1 MVASLRLPVKRRLQ
15 STLNTLESM
24 SLNLR
29 FLGRRQ
35 SDGLVFSGSEDSL
48 RVEEVVGRVLVGK
61 HETTGSGRVAWMVR
75 FAAALRLG
83 FRAFLRA
90 PEGVVCALR

>member
-1 MVASLRLPVKRRLQ
+1 
-15 STLNTLESM
+15 M

-35 SDGLVFSGSEDSL
+35 SDGVVFSGSEDSL
-48 RVEEVVGRVLVGK
+48 RAEQGAGRVSVGK
-61 HETTGSGRVAWMVR
+61 HETTGSGRVAWMVT
-75 FAAALRLG
+75 FAATLRFG

-90 PEGVVCALR
+90 PEGVVCAVR